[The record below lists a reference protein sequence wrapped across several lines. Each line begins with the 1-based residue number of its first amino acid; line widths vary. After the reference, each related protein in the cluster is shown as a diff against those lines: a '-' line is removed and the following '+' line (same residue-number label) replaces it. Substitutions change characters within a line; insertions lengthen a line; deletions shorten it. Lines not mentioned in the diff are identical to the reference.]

1 MVQQITR
8 TIHPPGGATAVLA
21 ATSPPIVHLGWR
33 YIPVVMLT
41 CAIMLVWAYIWINLG
56 RRSWPTWWFFPPEDV
71 RKATFP
77 GPELGVYTR
86 KAKQAYKDRQQAKKR
101 SKSILPVSHAADGKV
116 NHGDGTAAQPAGAA
130 GAGGS
135 EWQDETTWNASG
147 GGTSGGG
154 DLHSGTNGHGG
165 RPEAVQERQGE
176 EGSDD
181 DGGAERQSRWAR
193 G

>member
-1 MVQQITR
+1 M
-8 TIHPPGGATAVLA
+8 LA

-86 KAKQAYKDRQQAKKR
+86 KAKQAYRERQQAKKR
-101 SKSILPVSHAADGKV
+101 SKSILPVSNATTDGKV
-116 NHGDGTAAQPAGAA
+116 NDGDGTAAQPGAA
-130 GAGGS
+130 AGGS

-181 DGGAERQSRWAR
+181 DDVGAERQSRWAR